1 MQNEFS
7 LLNRHDRSAL
17 LPWLVER
24 GIGYLAYGPLR
35 FGLLT
40 GAIGPDTTFPEG
52 DWRGAQRAGSRAE
65 GEGPFFPGNFER
77 NLELVERIRPIAER
91 LGMSLATLALRW
103 DLEQRGVTATIA
115 GSRNADHVRSNAEA
129 GSVRLEQSTLEE
141 MEAMFGA

>member
-1 MQNEFS
+1 MLGLLHDSNLSKVGS
-7 LLNRHDRSAL
+7 LRQT
-17 LPWLVER
+17 R
-24 GIGYLAYGPLR
+24 GGSN
-35 FGLLT
+35 FDLLT